1 MTKVRLY
8 NSKWQFACLEE
19 ICIKCNRFQHGTKVK
34 EQVTGIKT
42 KYLFY
47 VIYENMEYCILCMY
61 LS

>member
-34 EQVTGIKT
+34 EQGTGI
-42 KYLFY
+42 
-47 VIYENMEYCILCMY
+47 
-61 LS
+61 